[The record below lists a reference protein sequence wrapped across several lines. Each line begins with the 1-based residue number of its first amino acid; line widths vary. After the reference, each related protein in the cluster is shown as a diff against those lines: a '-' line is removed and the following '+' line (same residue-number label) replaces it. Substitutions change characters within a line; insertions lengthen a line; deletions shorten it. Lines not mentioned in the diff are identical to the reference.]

1 VSAKFNV
8 KKTNAGF
15 SFNLVAP
22 NGEII
27 GRSEVYNSKNAC
39 LNGVESVRK
48 NSVAA
53 SVEDQTVKDF
63 TTEKNPKFEI
73 FLDKAGEFRFR
84 LKATNGEIILA
95 SEGYTAKQGCKNGIE
110 SVQKNAPNAALNFI
124 E

>member
-1 VSAKFNV
+1 MSAKFKV

-15 SFNLVAP
+15 SFNLVAA
-22 NGEII
+22 NSEII
-27 GRSEVYNSKNAC
+27 GRSEVYNSKDAC

-48 NSVAA
+48 NAVAA
-53 SVEDQTVKDF
+53 AVEDQTIKEF
-63 TTEKNPKFEI
+63 ETQKNPKFEI

-110 SVQKNAPNAALNFI
+110 SVVKNAPIAEFVFV
-124 E
+124 